1 MRIKL
6 SAFLAGSFLLALSL
20 SVHTGFPAEKPVV
33 YFGIGMRYR
42 PSVVYERF
50 QPMMDYLTQNTPYRF
65 ELKISRNPEETIRF
79 LKEGQT
85 PVSVIED
92 GGLMEAMLRYGAV
105 PILKPLNAEG
115 QPSYRCYF
123 IVPAASPLRSLAELK
138 GKKVAFG
145 SRHSTTGN
153 LIPRKMLWD
162 SGIRVKALG
171 SYANLDN
178 QDAVMRG
185 VLSGKYDAGAVK
197 STVAWPYKEHGVRVL
212 ATSEELPSVP
222 LLVGKNA
229 PKELVQVITGALVK
243 LNRRD
248 PRYRRIMENW
258 DVEYK
263 YGFVP
268 ATAADYR
275 DIARMFRA
283 IPYGCGTGCHK

>member
-1 MRIKL
+1 MRIKR

-20 SVHTGFPAEKPVV
+20 PGHTGFSAEKPVV
-33 YFGIGMRYR
+33 YFGVGMRYR

-65 ELKISRNPEETIRF
+65 ELKISRDHAETIRF
-79 LKEGQT
+79 LKEGKTQ
-85 PVSVIED
+85 VSAIED
-92 GGLMEAMLRYGAV
+92 GGLMEAMLKYGAV

-115 QPSYRCYF
+115 RPSYRCYF
-123 IVPAASPLRSLAELK
+123 IVPAASPLHSLSELK

-153 LIPRKMLWD
+153 LIPRKMLWN
-162 SGIRVKALG
+162 SGIKVGTLG

-185 VLSGKYDAGAVK
+185 VLKGEYDAGAIK

-212 ATSEELPSVP
+212 ATSEDLPSVP
-222 LLVGKNA
+222 LIVGKDA
-229 PKELVQVITGALVK
+229 PKELVRAITGALVK
-243 LNRRD
+243 LNRRN
-248 PRYRRIMENW
+248 PEYRQAMENW

-275 DIARMFRA
+275 AVARMFKA